1 MSKRFTRRTF
11 LRSMAGA
18 GAAWPLVSSA
28 RIVRAGANER
38 LNLASVGVGG
48 KGWGDL
54 TSITASPYVN
64 VVALCDVDQSREH
77 MGRAAERFPEATRYT
92 DWRKLLEQK
101 DIDAVHCATPDF
113 MHAPVALAAIQ
124 LGKHVYCQK
133 PLTHTVKEARV
144 LAAAAKRAGVVT
156 QMGNQIQSHEAYL
169 TAVKLVH
176 GGAIGKVREVVSWQG
191 GTPRWRLAD
200 DRPAGMDPVP
210 ATVDWD
216 LWLGVAPERPYKEKI
231 YHPFA
236 WRHWQDYSNGQL
248 GDFGCHILDPVFM
261 ALELTA
267 PTTIRAE
274 APPINKETW
283 TNSATVYYEFPG
295 TPRTVSSSI
304 RVTWFDGEGL
314 TPPRELLGVAE
325 NVKLPGAGS
334 VLIGEKGS
342 LLVPHV
348 AMPRLL
354 PEEKFADFHVPEVP
368 QRDHYVSW
376 ADACRGQDKT
386 TSHFGYAGPL
396 TEAVLLGTIA
406 IRLPGQSLQWNSAEL
421 RITNNSQANGMLTKK
436 YRKGWEP
443 AGLA

>member
-1 MSKRFTRRTF
+1 
-11 LRSMAGA
+11 
-18 GAAWPLVSSA
+18 
-28 RIVRAGANER
+28 
-38 LNLASVGVGG
+38 
-48 KGWGDL
+48 
-54 TSITASPYVN
+54 
-64 VVALCDVDQSREH
+64 
-77 MGRAAERFPEATRYT
+77 MGRAAEKWPHAQRYS
-92 DWRKLLEQK
+92 DWRKMLELK
-101 DIDAVHCATPDF
+101 EIDAVHCATPDH

-144 LAAAAKRAGVVT
+144 LAEATKRAGVVT

-176 GGAIGKVREVVSWQG
+176 QGAIGKVREVISWQG

-200 DRPAGMDPVP
+200 DRPSDSDPVP
-210 ATVDWD
+210 ETLDWN

-231 YHPFA
+231 YHPFS

-267 PTTIRAE
+267 PTTISAK
-274 APPINKETW
+274 APPINRETW
-283 TNSATVYYEFPG
+283 TDSATVFYDFPG
-295 TPRTVSSSI
+295 TRHTAGSTI
-304 RVTWFDGEGL
+304 RVTWFDGEGFS
-314 TPPRELLGVAE
+314 PPRDLLGVSE
-325 NVKLPGAGS
+325 SVKLPGAGS

-348 AMPRLL
+348 AMPKLL
-354 PEEKFADFHVPEVP
+354 PEEKFADFRLPEVP

-386 TSHFGYAGPL
+386 NSHFGYAGPL

-406 IRLPGQSLQWNSAEL
+406 IRLPGETLQWNSAEL
-421 RITNNSQANGMLTKK
+421 RITNNSQAHGMLTKQ
-436 YRKGWEP
+436 YRKGWEI